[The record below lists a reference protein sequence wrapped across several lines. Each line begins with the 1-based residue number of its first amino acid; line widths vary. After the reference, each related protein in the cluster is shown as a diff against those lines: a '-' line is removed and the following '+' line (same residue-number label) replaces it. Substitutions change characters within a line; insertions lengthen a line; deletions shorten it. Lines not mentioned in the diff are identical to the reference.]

1 VGGNGEAARAAMVK
15 LRGRKP
21 RCGKMTAG
29 RRYRRRRQRAIRV
42 RAVRWSGGVRRG
54 ERRMEKE

>member
-1 VGGNGEAARAAMVK
+1 MVK
-15 LRGRKP
+15 LRGRKS
-21 RCGKMTAG
+21 RCGKTTAG
-29 RRYRRRRQRAIRV
+29 RRYRRRRQRVIRV

>member
-1 VGGNGEAARAAMVK
+1 MVK
-15 LRGRKP
+15 LRGTKP
-21 RCGKMTAG
+21 KCGKTTAG
-29 RRYRRRRQRAIRV
+29 RRYRRRRQRVIRV